1 MKGNRITVNISGD
14 VTKSQVVAGGSVN
27 VGRTPFEDAHDT
39 QAARGNDPAAQS
51 QAGLPPDAL
60 KLALF
65 KTLREKFSLAELEM
79 ICWEIG
85 IRFEDLPS
93 GGLTVKARELVKLAS
108 ALGLFDKLSTA
119 VRRERPETD

>member
-27 VGRTPFEDAHDT
+27 VGRTHLEDAHNT
-39 QAARGNDPAAQS
+39 QGARGNDSAT
-51 QAGLPPDAL
+51 GLPPDAL
-60 KLALF
+60 QLALF
-65 KTLREKFSLAELEM
+65 QTLREKFSLAELEM

-85 IRFEDLPS
+85 IRFDDLPS

-108 ALGLFDKLSTA
+108 ALGLFDKLSA
-119 VRRERPETD
+119 VVQRERPESD

>member
-39 QAARGNDPAAQS
+39 QGTRGNDSA
-51 QAGLPPDAL
+51 AGLPPDVL
-60 KLALF
+60 QLALF
-65 KTLREKFSLAELEM
+65 KTLREKFNLAELEM

-93 GGLTVKARELVKLAS
+93 GGLTVKAHELVKLAS
-108 ALGLFDKLSTA
+108 ALGLFDKLSAA
-119 VRRERPETD
+119 VQRERPESD